1 MLGLVLAVS
10 VTSVPFL
17 LVDNRMVVQATIDG
31 VPGFSMIVDT
41 GTTGVVIT
49 PRVAA
54 RLHLAPH
61 AAGAVVGAGSK
72 RQQAGLA
79 RTRGVFV
86 GSWAL
91 GAQNVLILDL
101 GLIQHALHFPHLDGV
116 IGYDALG
123 ANALRVDMDHDALT
137 LSSHPI
143 AAPAVAHLAA
153 FTERSGVLRV
163 EGAIDGVHGDLVLD
177 TGDRSSL
184 TAYQPFGLRDGFDA
198 ITPRVD
204 NVITGYGIGGVIR
217 GDLFGSTL
225 DVFGYSI
232 PNVVTRL
239 PLGNAG
245 IFSTAPEEGS
255 IGNGLLRNFDFIFDR
270 VQHELAIWPA
280 HINATAVTFD
290 PPSAPPLPR
299 HAVLGAV
306 LADGKNGT
314 SITRVIPGSAAAL
327 AGLVAGD
334 TLTSIDGVP
343 TPNTV
348 AFLSEMHHLHAGQQV
363 EIGVVRSGVAQQ
375 RGIVLGTPPNE
386 SDPNVT
392 TIYGAV
398 EVDGSLR
405 RTLVTV
411 PNNVTGRL
419 PAVLVLGG
427 IGCYSVD
434 LASNAQDAY
443 MLLTHAIS
451 RAGFVTMRLEKSGVG
466 DSQGPPC
473 NQVDFAA
480 EERGYAAALQVLRN
494 DPLVD
499 ASRIYLLGH
508 SIGTVEAPRLA
519 ARQPVAGIIVAES
532 VGRDWPEYEVR
543 NLRRQLELSGE
554 SPSDVDTALLE
565 KQQCLV
571 RLLLEDQLEAEIER
585 SIPSCKT
592 HNGVYPVAASYM
604 QQVAPLD
611 IIGVWAKVNV
621 PVLAIYGRSDF
632 VTEQADHQRIV
643 DVVNAAHPSSATFVA
658 IDGMDHYFSKQASPQ
673 AALEASLKGS
683 PRIYDDDLSIAVI
696 RWLRQTAFEMR

>member
-1 MLGLVLAVS
+1 MLGLVLAVAM
-10 VTSVPFL
+10 TSVPFS
-17 LVDNRMVVQATIDG
+17 LVDNRIIVQATIDG

-41 GTTGVVIT
+41 GATGVVTT
-49 PRVAA
+49 PHVAA
-54 RLHLAPH
+54 RLRITTH
-61 AAGAVVGAGSK
+61 AAGPVGGAGSK
-72 RQQAGLA
+72 RQQARLGRA
-79 RTRGVFV
+79 RSVSV

-91 GAQNVLILDL
+91 GAQNALILDL
-101 GLIQHALHFPHLDGV
+101 GQIQHALHFPHLDGI
-116 IGYDALG
+116 IGYDALH
-123 ANALRVDMDHDALT
+123 ANALRVDMDRNLLT
-137 LSSHPI
+137 LSSSAI
-143 AAPAVAHLAA
+143 AAPTDAHVVP
-153 FTERSGVLRV
+153 FTERDGVLDV
-163 EGAIDGVHGDLVLD
+163 EGAIDGVRGDLVVD

-184 TAYQPFGLRDGFDA
+184 TVFQRFGSLDGFD
-198 ITPRVD
+198 TFMPRAD

-217 GDLFGSTL
+217 GDLFQSTL

-232 PNVVTRL
+232 PNVSTRL
-239 PLGNAG
+239 PLGDVG
-245 IFSTAPEEGS
+245 VFSAAPEEGS
-255 IGNGLLRNFDFIFDR
+255 IGDGLLRNYSFIFDR
-270 VQHELAIWPA
+270 VQHQLAIWPA
-280 HINATAVTFD
+280 HTNARAVAFD
-290 PPSAPPLPR
+290 PPSPPPLPR

-306 LADGKNGT
+306 LADGENGA
-314 SITRVIPGSAAAL
+314 SITRVIPGSAAAQ

-334 TLTSIDGVP
+334 TLTSLDGVL

-348 AFLSEMHHLHAGQQV
+348 AFLAEMHRLHAGQQV
-363 EIGVVRSGVAQQ
+363 EISVVRGGATQQ
-375 RGIVLGTPPNE
+375 QAIVLGTPPNE

-411 PNNVTGRL
+411 PNNATGRL

-434 LASNAQDAY
+434 LASSAQDAY
-443 MLLTHAIS
+443 MRLTHAIS

-480 EERGYAAALQVLRN
+480 EERGYAAALQALRN

-499 ASRIYLLGH
+499 PSRIYLFGH

-519 ARQPVAGIIVAES
+519 AQQPVAGIIVAEA

-554 SPSDVDTALLE
+554 SPSDVDTALVE
-565 KQQCLV
+565 KQECLV
-571 RLLLEDQLEAEIER
+571 RLLLEEQPEAEIER
-585 SIPSCKT
+585 SMPSCKT

-611 IIGVWAKVNV
+611 IIGSWAKVNI

-632 VTEQADHQRIV
+632 VTEEADHQRIV
-643 DVVNAAHPSSATFVA
+643 DVVNAAHPGSATFVA

-673 AALEASLKGS
+673 AALEASLKVS
-683 PRIYDDDLSIAVI
+683 PRIYDDDLSVAVVS
-696 RWLRQTAFEMR
+696 WLRQQPS